1 MGCSQS
7 EPASGTRIQSE
18 YSWASRVKEVRGD
31 QSFLGVRVAPLKP
44 QLDCISSPRE
54 AGGGMGMQPEG
65 PRHQDAPHVR
75 PASLAHVFL
84 HHLFSTLFEHHLSC
98 RKTSVPC

>member
-1 MGCSQS
+1 MGCSPS

-18 YSWASRVKEVRGD
+18 SSWASRVKEVRGD

-54 AGGGMGMQPEG
+54 AGGGMGMQAEG
-65 PRHQDAPHVR
+65 PRHQDVLHVR
-75 PASLAHVFL
+75 PAEIAREELNAFQGTLSLYF
-84 HHLFSTLFEHHLSC
+84 
-98 RKTSVPC
+98 